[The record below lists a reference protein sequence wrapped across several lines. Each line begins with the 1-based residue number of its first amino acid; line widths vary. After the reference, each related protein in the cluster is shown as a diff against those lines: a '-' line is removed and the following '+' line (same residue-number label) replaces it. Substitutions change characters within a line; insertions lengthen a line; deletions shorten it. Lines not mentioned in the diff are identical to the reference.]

1 MQDQQH
7 GTCQG
12 KTLRDSGVD
21 EDFPQRIPATQG
33 IIPRTDRGLQ
43 EVTRLHSSGNK
54 HMRSPMKGGLC
65 DVFDRGLIP
74 RKQKELKKI

>member
-1 MQDQQH
+1 MEPVR
-7 GTCQG
+7 G
-12 KTLRDSGVD
+12 KHSETRVLTRTFRKGS
-21 EDFPQRIPATQG
+21 PATQG